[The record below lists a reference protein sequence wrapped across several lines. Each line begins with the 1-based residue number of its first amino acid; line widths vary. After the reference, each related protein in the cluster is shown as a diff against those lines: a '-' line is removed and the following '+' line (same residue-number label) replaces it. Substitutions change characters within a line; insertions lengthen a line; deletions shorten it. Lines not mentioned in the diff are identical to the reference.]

1 MKGMYYALGLL
12 LVFGAVF
19 AAAAT
24 INLNGGTIQF
34 GEDLSLTC
42 DDAVR
47 VAGWGLETDGADAG
61 KVFFVRI
68 GGISSS
74 CFGNDLFV
82 NITGTGGAVL
92 TDEAAPVTINAATET
107 VAFQTPVLA
116 KDITDLHVWIEG
128 PESAP

>member
-1 MKGMYYALGLL
+1 MKGTYYALGLL

-47 VAGWGLETDGADAG
+47 VAGWGLETDGANAG
-61 KVFFVRI
+61 KVYNVRI

-82 NITGTGGAVL
+82 NVTGASGVL
-92 TDEAAPVTINAATET
+92 TGEADEVTINEVTET
-107 VAFQTPVLA
+107 VAFETPVLA
-116 KDITDLHVWIEG
+116 SLITDLHIWIEG

>member
-1 MKGMYYALGLL
+1 MKGTAYALGLL

-34 GEDLSLTC
+34 GEDLSLVC

-47 VAGWGLETDGADAG
+47 VVGWGLETDGVNAG
-61 KVFFVRI
+61 KVYFVRI

-82 NITGTGGAVL
+82 NVTSGGVVI
-92 TDEAAPVTINAATET
+92 TDEAAPVTIDASEEK
-107 VAFQTPVLA
+107 VDFQTPVLA
-116 KDITDLHVWIEG
+116 SAITDLHIWIEG